1 MTTETTCRNPY
12 AVGGV
17 VEGPYFYGRMELIE
31 ALLDSRDRV
40 TWIVGNRRIGKS
52 SLLRRLVEKGNS
64 DTSVAFAFSL
74 EGAESMADFAR
85 YIIDELDNYPERLAR
100 LELQITDLQDKT
112 PPEIMR
118 LLDRHGR
125 ERQIEVLLLLDEV
138 EALIGIVEQDGDS
151 CLKELRRA
159 MQRSEALRIFFAATK
174 RLAVLDDFCHEWE
187 TSPFLFGVA
196 PSYLGRL
203 YHDSA
208 VALICQTQSDHAL
221 DVDTVIVNAIL
232 SATDCHPYLTQWLC
246 ARLWTD
252 EGLRI
257 PTADDLIPDTKL
269 IGIFQ
274 FDYNHLAPIERSILR
289 CLARVEATDEASLLE
304 QLEIDIPRVQLLHLL
319 QALTQLGYV
328 RHVDDKYA
336 IGNQLLYNWLQFS
349 EIDEVAPSVS
359 DAAAVELA
367 DEEQQ
372 GIMKIIAA
380 HRRRL
385 LVLEEQRALRGN
397 DAPPEITMEIED
409 IKSRVAELETD
420 LGRIRKRQQ

>member
-1 MTTETTCRNPY
+1 MTIDTIYRNPY

-17 VEGPYFYGRMELIE
+17 VEGSYFYGRMELIE
-31 ALLDSRDRV
+31 TLLDSRDRV

-52 SLLRRLVEKGNS
+52 SLLRRLVEKGNT
-64 DTSVAFAFSL
+64 DTSVAFTFSL

-85 YIIDELDNYPERLAR
+85 YMVDELDNYPERLVR
-100 LELQITDLQDKT
+100 LELPLTDLQDKT

-125 ERQIEVLLLLDEV
+125 ERHIEVLLLLDEV

-151 CLKELRRA
+151 CLKELRRT
-159 MQRSEALRIFFAATK
+159 MQRSGALRIFFAATK
-174 RLAVLDDFCHEWE
+174 RLAVLDDFCREWE

-203 YHDSA
+203 GHDAA

-221 DVDTVIVNAIL
+221 EVDRAIIDAIL
-232 SATDCHPYLTQWLC
+232 NATDGHPYLIQWLC

-252 EGLRI
+252 EGLRV
-257 PTADDLIPDTKL
+257 PTSDDLIPDTKL

-274 FDYNHLAPIERSILR
+274 FDYNHLAPIERCILR
-289 CLARVEATDEASLLE
+289 CLASVETADEATLLQ
-304 QLEIDIPRVQLLHLL
+304 QLEVDIPRVQLVHLL

-328 RHVDDKYA
+328 RRIDDKYA

-349 EIDEVAPSVS
+349 EVDEVAPSVS

-397 DAPPEITMEIED
+397 DAPPEIAIEIED
-409 IKSRVAELETD
+409 IKSRVAELEGD
-420 LGRIRKRQQ
+420 LTRIRKRQQ